1 MGKANPKT
9 LKEQTLGIYT
19 PAPPELAQ
27 EQKEI
32 YANHMVK
39 SVESSLETLA
49 MLNALK
55 DKQSK

>member
-1 MGKANPKT
+1 MGKANSKT

-39 SVESSLETLA
+39 SVESSLEILA
-49 MLNALK
+49 MLNTLK
-55 DKQSK
+55 DKHSK